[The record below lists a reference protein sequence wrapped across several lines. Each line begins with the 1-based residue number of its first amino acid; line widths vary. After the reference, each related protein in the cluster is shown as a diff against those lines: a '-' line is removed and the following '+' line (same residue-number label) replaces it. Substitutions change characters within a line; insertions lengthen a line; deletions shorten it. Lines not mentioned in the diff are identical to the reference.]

1 MEASFDGAKLRE
13 VRKDRGKTQAML
25 AVKMGTS
32 IRHVRALETGE
43 KTNPSACLLCKV
55 TVALD
60 VPMETFMRIQPEEG
74 DELV

>member
-1 MEASFDGAKLRE
+1 
-13 VRKDRGKTQAML
+13 ML

-55 TVALD
+55 AVALD

>member
-43 KTNPSACLLCKV
+43 KTNPGQSQILCNRQK
-55 TVALD
+55 
-60 VPMETFMRIQPEEG
+60 RCK
-74 DELV
+74 

>member
-1 MEASFDGAKLRE
+1 MEQNCAKYA
-13 VRKDRGKTQAML
+13 KTEARHKLML

-55 TVALD
+55 AVALD

>member
-55 TVALD
+55 VVALD